1 MEETLRQKQLY
12 LRENILDKGYSTD
25 NFMDLLH
32 SKKGEQGLD
41 LNNWTMRELALVV
54 KEFIS
59 NENSYDNYQENNFYK
74 ENKPQIETDEDYEQ
88 KCMQKYKEQKQKE
101 NQEYGSCTKIKK
113 SNLNMDDDNIN
124 IKVIL
129 PTQNINKESGE
140 FLIETYPNRYKVRRN
155 LEDFDLILNYLNK
168 KFMNYVVPQL
178 SKKNYGEKYTEEKA
192 LKRSRALNKF
202 LDGLIVHPTLK
213 HIDILNDFL
222 SINSEE
228 DFEDIKKKYLSMV
241 NSEENIEEKLSLEDI
256 KSLNGKI
263 KISINKEK
271 EVYFMNIKDNTKIN
285 ESIMKKINKSYKNLI
300 EIMQT
305 ANDKM
310 REISDLWKL
319 LYDKSL
325 KYYETLYSSESYKI
339 MNKMIEELL
348 ASETK
353 KINIININIREYFR
367 FMKNEFHMLSD
378 LATKVENYKDKY
390 YKAFEKLNED
400 KEKLFKEQDVTSW
413 GLNENDLKHKDV
425 FLKNKEL
432 AFSRM
437 MPEESNNVLDTR
449 NIYGAYL
456 NSLIDEYER
465 IRLLNGKKNKENTI
479 KILRLFNDDF
489 KYINN
494 SFENKIAYLNRVKD
508 EEINDNGNSNEIQN
522 DDDNKNLFNNN
533 KNINKQSNNIRQSN
547 NQLNFGNNNN
557 NMMINNRQ
565 NNRNNNNQPKQDN
578 NQANFNNKQKQMNIN
593 INNRMNNQSNRNN
606 NQFDNR
612 INQNNNQQKRKN
624 NDLFDINRN
633 NQYEKN
639 NNNQYNRYNNQ
650 QNRNRNNQYDR
661 NNNSNQYDRNNNS
674 NQFDRNNNS
683 NQFDRNNNCSQFDRR
698 NNNYHFDRNNDRNNQ
713 NNRNRNNQN
722 DMRSGFNNENNRN
735 TNKDLNNNENDYDN
749 DNKDFFNKNNRND
762 DKDIYNDDDNFDFN
776 INRNN
781 NINIYEF

>member
-101 NQEYGSCTKIKK
+101 NQEYGACTKIKK

-168 KFMNYVVPQL
+168 KFMNYVVPQI

-202 LDGLIVHPTLK
+202 LEGLIVHPTLK

-367 FMKNEFHMLSD
+367 YMKNEFHMLSD

-508 EEINDNGNSNEIQN
+508 EEINDNGNGNEIQN

-565 NNRNNNNQPKQDN
+565 NNRNNNNQPKRDN

-639 NNNQYNRYNNQ
+639 NNNQYNRNNNQ

-661 NNNSNQYDRNNNS
+661 NNNSNQYDRNNDNI
-674 NQFDRNNNS
+674 
-683 NQFDRNNNCSQFDRR
+683 QFDRR
-698 NNNYHFDRNNDRNNQ
+698 NNNYQFDRNNDRNNQ

>member
-113 SNLNMDDDNIN
+113 SNLNIDDDNIN

-202 LDGLIVHPTLK
+202 LEGLIVHPTLK

-378 LATKVENYKDKY
+378 LAAKVENYKDKY

-565 NNRNNNNQPKQDN
+565 NNRNNNNQPKRDN

-612 INQNNNQQKRKN
+612 INQNNNQQRRKN

-639 NNNQYNRYNNQ
+639 NNNQYNRNNNQ

-661 NNNSNQYDRNNNS
+661 NNNSNQ
-674 NQFDRNNNS
+674 FDRNNNS
-683 NQFDRNNNCSQFDRR
+683 NQYDRNNDNIQFDRNNNSGQFDRR
-698 NNNYHFDRNNDRNNQ
+698 NNNYQFDRNNDRNNQ

>member
-202 LDGLIVHPTLK
+202 LEGLIVHPTLK

-310 REISDLWKL
+310 KEISDLWKL

-565 NNRNNNNQPKQDN
+565 NNRNNNNQPKRDN

-639 NNNQYNRYNNQ
+639 NNNQYNRNNNQ

-674 NQFDRNNNS
+674 NQYNRNNDNIQFDRNNNS
-683 NQFDRNNNCSQFDRR
+683 GQFDRR
-698 NNNYHFDRNNDRNNQ
+698 NNNYQFDRNNDRNNQ

>member
-113 SNLNMDDDNIN
+113 SSLNMDDDNIN

-202 LDGLIVHPTLK
+202 LEGLIVHPTLK

-300 EIMQT
+300 EIMKT

-310 REISDLWKL
+310 KEISDLWKL

-378 LATKVENYKDKY
+378 LAAKVENYKDKY

-565 NNRNNNNQPKQDN
+565 NNRNNNNQPKRDN

-612 INQNNNQQKRKN
+612 INQNNNQQRRKN

-639 NNNQYNRYNNQ
+639 NNNQYNRNNNQ

-661 NNNSNQYDRNNNS
+661 NNNSNQ
-674 NQFDRNNNS
+674 FDRNNNS
-683 NQFDRNNNCSQFDRR
+683 NQYDRNNDNIQFDRNINNGQFDRR
-698 NNNYHFDRNNDRNNQ
+698 NNNYQFDRNNDRNNQ

-722 DMRSGFNNENNRN
+722 DMRSGFNNENIRN